1 MRTKGTGDFL
11 FELDHTHITFS
22 LIVIERDSEVLHKGE
37 YLRFVS
43 MESVE
48 EVLGF
53 GLFGFASTRVR
64 LSWWRIGGKALL
76 ENLIVSSFKI
86 SKRDG
91 IEIYRRI
98 ELEHVC
104 VINDLKV
111 GEAARVPDV
120 RSGEYD
126 IACRK
131 LGRT

>member
-22 LIVIERDSEVLHKGE
+22 LIVIERDSEVVHEGE

-91 IEIYRRI
+91 IEAGSLGLRI
-98 ELEHVC
+98 LDDLGNRLLDIKQQGLHPLSPRL
-104 VINDLKV
+104 VILFM
-111 GEAARVPDV
+111 G
-120 RSGEYD
+120 
-126 IACRK
+126 
-131 LGRT
+131 